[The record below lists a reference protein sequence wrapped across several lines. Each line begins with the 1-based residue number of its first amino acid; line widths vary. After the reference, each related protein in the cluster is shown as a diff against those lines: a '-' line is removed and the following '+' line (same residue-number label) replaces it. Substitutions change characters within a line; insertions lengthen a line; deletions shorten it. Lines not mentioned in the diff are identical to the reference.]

1 MKLPD
6 LRTPRGT
13 AVAVFAAILATVLA
27 AFAIPPG
34 VSGGDAPANGPRGLA
49 GDLPV
54 AAPEDL
60 SGFVGSERWGVSLED
75 VLERI
80 ASENLER
87 GGLNPALR
95 KMGFLGLI
103 ETGDAIAVLLADPEV
118 DGGGIVQLAPGDT
131 LPDGRVLTS
140 VTDNSITL
148 TRDSDGADAEGAAQ
162 QEVLLLFPPVE
173 PVPETGRDA

>member
-13 AVAVFAAILATVLA
+13 AMAIFAAILATVLV

-34 VSGGDAPANGPRGLA
+34 VSGGDAPADGLGGLG

-60 SGFVGSERWGVSLED
+60 SGFVGSDRWGVSLED

-80 ASENLER
+80 ASENLAR
-87 GGLNPALR
+87 RGLNPALR
-95 KMGFLGLI
+95 KMGFLGLM
-103 ETGDAIAVLLADPEV
+103 EAGDAIAVLLADPEV

-148 TRDSDGADAEGAAQ
+148 TGSSEGGDAEGVRR
-162 QEVLLLFPPVE
+162 EVLLLFPPAE
-173 PVPETGRDA
+173 PAPATGQDA

>member
-1 MKLPD
+1 M
-6 LRTPRGT
+6 
-13 AVAVFAAILATVLA
+13 AVFAAILATVLA

-34 VSGGDAPANGPRGLA
+34 VSGSDAQADGFGGLA
-49 GDLPV
+49 GDLPA

-95 KMGFLGLI
+95 KMGFLGLM
-103 ETGDAIAVLLADPEV
+103 EAGDTTAVLLADPEI

-148 TRDSDGADAEGAAQ
+148 TERSEGADAQGAQ

-173 PVPETGRDA
+173 PVPETGRDS